1 LTDPDHASPPA
12 CPRESHLSA
21 VGVSSDGHDAAV
33 ERAKRNLLT
42 KLGNSIHIE
51 AESFSRLVSVNGQQA
66 AEYRDVQRVLEKV
79 DFAHSD
85 LIQIVGNTTRG
96 AESYV
101 VACLPRR
108 EAVARLEEDLGAA
121 VTRFRVWDKTA
132 WEAQSRQD
140 RPTFVTAI
148 NHCSAAMATIAPT
161 LVQIRALAGSPAE
174 VERTLTKQWLALV
187 EACTQARAQI
197 RFVLNMDP
205 DPSLRPVAGDVTEL
219 FRGALSP
226 LGSEVRLGTTCSK
239 ADAATY
245 LVRVH
250 ARAECGRGS
259 LGTTCRPSF
268 DVDGQECGSGRQVF
282 RTGLDKIKV
291 NGADPRGEEF
301 AMRAMLRRLDVQAIR
316 AELKVALKNDLP
328 GEECR

>member
-1 LTDPDHASPPA
+1 MGISN
-12 CPRESHLSA
+12 E
-21 VGVSSDGHDAAV
+21 GYDAAV

-51 AESFSRLVSVNGQQA
+51 AESFSRLVSVNGRQA

-85 LIQIVGNTTRG
+85 LIQIIGSSKRG
-96 AESYV
+96 AETYV

-108 EAVARLEEDLGAA
+108 EAVSRLEEDLGAA
-121 VTRFRVWDKTA
+121 VTRFGVWDKTA
-132 WEAQSRQD
+132 WEAQGRAD

-148 NHCSAAMATIAPT
+148 NNCSAAMTTIAPT
-161 LVQIRALAGSPAE
+161 LVQIRALAGGPAQ
-174 VERTLTKQWLALV
+174 VEQSLTKQWLALV
-187 EACTQARAQI
+187 EASTQARAQV

-205 DPSLRPVAGDVTEL
+205 DQNLRQVAGDVTEL

-226 LGSEVRLGTTCSK
+226 LGSEVRLGTGCSK
-239 ADAATY
+239 TDASTY

-268 DVDGQECGSGRQVF
+268 DVDGQECASGRQVF

-316 AELKVALKNDLP
+316 AELKVALKNELP
-328 GEECR
+328 GEESR